1 MSAAITA
8 AGVAVVGGAIVANDQ
23 AQRAKGEA
31 NKLKSATKKAAEA
44 GIAVEE
50 KQLEEQQYQFDKQM
64 AEYQRKQQL
73 LEQQFAQTQ
82 QQLAPYIQS
91 GTGALY
97 EMNALLGLAAPQPV
111 TYNMQRGPTG
121 QFEVVQQPT
130 VQRPSPALGVGGAAP
145 TTPTGGQLGILSQ
158 GVAPIRRKSEE
169 MTPINQRATDIM
181 AELNKGGLS
190 LASSQWDKVKSFGEK
205 DTRATAAKLY
215 QQVKAAMPTATE
227 DEVHAEFKRRAAVLP
242 GYSTETGVAP
252 QGTREAAAQAG
263 MQAAQPMAQTQAS
276 PYAGMT
282 GQEAQAQAIERIA
295 QSPLLAELT
304 RQGEEAILQNRAAT
318 GGLRGGNTQ
327 GALAQFRPAMLQ
339 AEIDKYYG
347 RLAGLSGVGQQS
359 ILSAPTMGMAG
370 GYPTQYPM
378 SSNLSGLYSNLAGAA
393 GIQPSASSQGGV
405 NQALIG
411 GIGQLAGAGLG
422 YLANRPQTPA
432 PQTNLTASGQLMP
445 NTMTSGNFW
454 SRPPG

>member
-8 AGVAVVGGAIVANDQ
+8 AAIAVGGSAIIANDQ

-31 NKLKSATKKAAEA
+31 NKLRSAQSDATKA
-44 GIAVEE
+44 GIAFGE
-50 KQLEEQQYQFDKQM
+50 KQLEEQQFQFDKQM

-82 QQLAPYIQS
+82 QQLAPYVQS

-97 EMNALLGLAAPQPV
+97 EMNALLGMAAPKPV
-111 TYNMQRGPTG
+111 TYSMKRGITG
-121 QFEVVQQPT
+121 QYEVAQQPT
-130 VQRPSPALGVGGAAP
+130 VQRPSPAGSLIDANYAAP
-145 TTPTGGQLGILSQ
+145 TTPASGNLGILSQ
-158 GVAPIRRKSEE
+158 SVAPIRRKSEE
-169 MTPINQRATDIM
+169 LTPINQRSSDVM

-190 LASSQWDKVKSFGEK
+190 LASSQWDKVNSIGEHS
-205 DTRATAAKLY
+205 TRATAAKLY
-215 QQVKAAMPTATE
+215 QQIKANMPNATE
-227 DEVHAEFKRRAAVLP
+227 DEVHREFKKRAATLP
-242 GYSTETGVAP
+242 EYSD
-252 QGTREAAAQAG
+252 AAQAAQG
-263 MQAAQPMAQTQAS
+263 GLQPAQQTDQQMAQPEQPVS
-276 PYAGMT
+276 PYAGLT
-282 GQEAQAQAIERIA
+282 GQEAQAQAIEKIA

-304 RQGEEAILQNRAAT
+304 RQGEEALLQNRAAT

-359 ILSAPTMGMAG
+359 ILSSPTMGQAG
-370 GYPTQYPM
+370 GYPTQYPT
-378 SSNLSGLYSNLAGAA
+378 SNSLGGLYSNLALAQ
-393 GIQPSASSQGGV
+393 GIQPSTESQGGV
-405 NQALIG
+405 NKELISG
-411 GIGQLAGAGLG
+411 LGQLAGAGLG
-422 YLANRPQTPA
+422 YLENRPQTQA

-445 NTMTSGNFW
+445 NTTTSGNFW